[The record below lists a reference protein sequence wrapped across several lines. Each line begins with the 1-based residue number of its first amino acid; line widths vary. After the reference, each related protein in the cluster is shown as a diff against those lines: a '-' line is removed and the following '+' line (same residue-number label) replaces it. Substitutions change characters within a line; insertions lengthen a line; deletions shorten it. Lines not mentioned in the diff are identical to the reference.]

1 MSDTSYRAPSYS
13 VYFIGTRAIDSVMA
27 MIDIEYRHTGRPTS
41 GEVRRADWEEMEK
54 YLRGLVYEMQ
64 EADISSKY
72 VGTESE
78 TEDMLYINGKSV
90 IDILKGLEIRTPMP
104 DECECEYSGKKPIPI
119 GRPAL
124 EWNPE
129 FIEDIPD
136 ILVKNAISK
145 TYADINRNRIM

>member
-1 MSDTSYRAPSYS
+1 
-13 VYFIGTRAIDSVMA
+13 MA
-27 MIDIEYRHTGRPTS
+27 MIDIEYRYSGRPVS

-72 VGTESE
+72 VGTKTED
-78 TEDMLYINGKSV
+78 EDMLYINGKTV

-104 DECECEYSGKKPIPI
+104 DECECEYSGKPKMIKI

-124 EWNPE
+124 EWNPQ